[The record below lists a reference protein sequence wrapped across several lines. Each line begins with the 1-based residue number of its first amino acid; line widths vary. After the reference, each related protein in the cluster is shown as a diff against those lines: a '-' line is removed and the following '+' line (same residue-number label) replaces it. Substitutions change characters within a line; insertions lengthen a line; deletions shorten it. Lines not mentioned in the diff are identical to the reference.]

1 MIFIAIA
8 IAVTEKLKWLNIE
21 DGVHDQLSLGN
32 YLHGRPSHQ
41 RGS

>member
-21 DGVHDQLSLGN
+21 DGVHDQLSLSN

-41 RGS
+41 RGT